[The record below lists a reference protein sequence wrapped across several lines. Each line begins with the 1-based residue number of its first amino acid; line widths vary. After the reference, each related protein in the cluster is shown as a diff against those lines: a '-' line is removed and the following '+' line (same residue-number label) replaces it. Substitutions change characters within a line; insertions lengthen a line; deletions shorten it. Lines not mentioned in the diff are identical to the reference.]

1 MLTNLRSYMMVIYN
15 DRFVYISLC
24 SIKIQIYPANMCVEY
39 SQVAAIESI
48 SIFVLTNLRSKIKNP
63 IE

>member
-1 MLTNLRSYMMVIYN
+1 MMVIYN

-48 SIFVLTNLRSKIKNP
+48 SIFVLTNLRSKLKNP